1 VSAVSTIGLVL
12 ISGVIAVVAVIGL
25 ADGLVHFLC
34 WSAKSLRS
42 PDATDAFPMR
52 VERHPDQERL

>member
-1 VSAVSTIGLVL
+1 MSTIGLVL

-25 ADGLVHFLC
+25 ADGLVHLLC

-42 PDATDAFPMR
+42 PDAVDAFPIAVGR
-52 VERHPDQERL
+52 LPNQERL